1 MFSRNSNL
9 FQYIKVGYKKF
20 YKVKNKK
27 FSLIHID
34 VDLYKP
40 TFDSLSFFYPK
51 LCKGGVILCDD
62 L

>member
-9 FQYIKVGYKKF
+9 FQYIKVGYLKKF

-40 TFDSLSFFYPK
+40 TFDSLVFLS
-51 LCKGGVILCDD
+51 
-62 L
+62 